1 MRHGERMYKMKKSRY
16 STLTKLRKQNHLSMV
31 DIANQLDISTAYY
44 CQLETKKKRLSY
56 EMAIRIAN
64 VFHLMPDDI
73 FFDDEKESLK

>member
-1 MRHGERMYKMKKSRY
+1 MYKMKKSRY
-16 STLTKLRKQNHLSMV
+16 STLTKLRKQNHLSMA

-64 VFHLMPDDI
+64 VFHLTPDDI

>member
-1 MRHGERMYKMKKSRY
+1 MKKFRY
-16 STLTKLRKQNHLSMV
+16 STLTKLRKQNHLSMA

-64 VFHLMPDDI
+64 VFHLTPDDI

>member
-1 MRHGERMYKMKKSRY
+1 MYKMKKSRY

-64 VFHLMPDDI
+64 VFHLTPDDI

>member
-1 MRHGERMYKMKKSRY
+1 MYKMKKTRY
-16 STLTKLRKQNHLSMV
+16 ITLTKLRKQNHLSMV

-44 CQLETKKKRLSY
+44 CQLETKKTRLSY